1 MIENLLMAFGLIL
14 SGDTPLYLVA
24 GVLLGLLVG
33 ILPGFGGSV
42 GLALLLPFVYGMDQI
57 DGLAMMLGV
66 MSVVATSDT
75 FPAVLIGV
83 PGSVSAQA
91 TVEDGHPLARK
102 GEAARA
108 LAAAFTASLFGG
120 LFGAVILTAVLQ
132 FARPIVLAFGTGEML
147 MLAVFGLTLVGV
159 LSGTSFIKGILSSL
173 LGLGIGMIGLT
184 PVSNEYR
191 MEFEVLYLS
200 NGIPLMVIAISIF
213 AIPEVVEL
221 LRRNTAIAERA
232 RIAGGWW
239 QGVKDAI
246 THRWLVLRCSAIGT
260 LIGMLPGLGGSVID
274 WIAYAH
280 AVQTSPN
287 KESFGRGNIRGVLA
301 PESSNN
307 AKEGG
312 ALVPTLI
319 FGIPGS
325 AATAILLGGMILL
338 GVQPGVQMVTREVE
352 LVYAIIWSLAL
363 ANIVGAVLCV
373 TLAQPIA
380 RLTTINFRLLAPF
393 LIVLVLF
400 AAFQSSRA
408 WGDLIGAVVIG
419 VFAYY
424 MRRYG
429 FSRPA
434 LMIGFVLASGLETN
448 FYQTTQFYGWSVFQR
463 PIFLGLVAISVVSA
477 ISAVFLLRSLRAM
490 QHRPRHRRT
499 SGQVVMPLLFAGAAV
514 FILLTTAGLSWRGNL
529 FAQVVA
535 VPMLVLSLVLLWRV
549 LRRPAGDPVFFD
561 RDYTNGER
569 IVQTPG
575 VAQIGWFVGVIAAS
589 LVVGFWLACG
599 LFTTAFLRSMART
612 SWLHA
617 ALGGA
622 ALLVVLA
629 VMSWGLVLDFPRGW
643 LQEAFDLPF
652 PLER

>member
-1 MIENLLMAFGLIL
+1 MIEDLAGAFGMIL
-14 SGDTPLYLVA
+14 SGATPLYLVG

-42 GLALLLPFVYGMDQI
+42 GLALLLPFVYGMDQV

-66 MSVVATSDT
+66 MSVVATADT

-91 TVEDGHPLARK
+91 TVEDGFPLAKR

-120 LFGAVILTAVLQ
+120 LFGAVILTMVLQ
-132 FARPIVLAFGTGEML
+132 FARPVVLAFGTGEMM

-159 LSGTSFIKGILSSL
+159 LSGTSFLKGLMSSL
-173 LGLGIGMIGLT
+173 LGLCVGMIGLT
-184 PVSNEYR
+184 PASNEYR

-200 NGIPLMVIAISIF
+200 NGVPLMVVAIAIF
-213 AIPEVVEL
+213 AVPEVVEL
-221 LRRNTAIAERA
+221 LRRDAAIAGRA
-232 RIAGGWW
+232 RIAGGWRT
-239 QGVKDAI
+239 GVLDALR
-246 THRWLVLRCSAIGT
+246 HRWLVLRCSAIGT
-260 LIGMLPGLGGSVID
+260 LVGMLPGLGGSVID

-280 AVQTSPN
+280 AVQSSPD

-301 PESSNN
+301 PESANN

-338 GVQPGVQMVTREVE
+338 GVQPGIQMVTQEAQT
-352 LVYAIIWSLAL
+352 VYAIIWSLAL

-373 TLAQPIA
+373 GLAQPIA
-380 RLTTINFRLLAPF
+380 RLTAIDFRVLAPF
-393 LIVLVLF
+393 LIVLILF
-400 AAFQSSRA
+400 AVYQSSRA
-408 WGDLIGAVVIG
+408 WGDLVAALLIG
-419 VFAYY
+419 VLATF

-448 FYQTTQFYGWSVFQR
+448 FYQTTQFYGWTVFER
-463 PIFLGLVAISVVSA
+463 PIFLGLVALCLASA
-477 ISAVFLLRSLRAM
+477 ASAVVLLRSLRGL
-490 QHRPRHRRT
+490 QHRPSHGLT
-499 SGQVVMPLLFAGAAV
+499 LGQVAMPLLFGAAAV
-514 FILLTTAGLSWRGNL
+514 GVLAATAPLSWRGAL

-535 VPMLVLSLVLLWRV
+535 VPLLLLSLLLLWR
-549 LRRPAGDPVFFD
+549 LARRPAGDPVFFD
-561 RDYTNGER
+561 RDAEASLGA
-569 IVQTPG
+569 PAL
-575 VAQIGWFVGVIAAS
+575 AQLGWFLLPVAGSALA
-589 LVVGFWLACG
+589 GFWLAG
-599 LFTTAFLRSMART
+599 GVFTTAFLRARAGT
-612 SWLHA
+612 SWA
-617 ALGGA
+617 GALAGGMG
-622 ALLVVLA
+622 LLA
-629 VMSWGLVLDFPRGW
+629 VTAAMSWGLALDFPRGW
-643 LQEAFDLPF
+643 LQEAFDPPF